1 MALSGTITGK
11 ADNTNYTLTCEWS
24 ATQSISNNTS
34 TITAKVYLQAPSG
47 WSTVSSYWNC
57 TINGTQVTTNKSAT
71 VSSTKVLLGTRTW
84 TVTHGSNGALSTS
97 ISFSYSNGLSSA
109 GTYTTKSGSG
119 SATVT
124 LNTIPRTSSFTLS
137 SSSLNMGSAQTVTIS
152 RASSSFT
159 HTVQYTFGGSTTTAA
174 TKSTATTISFT
185 PPTSLASQVPNATS
199 GTCTVKVTTYNGDT
213 SIGSASK
220 TFTLNVP
227 SSIAPSVSVA
237 TTINNALGGLAIAG
251 KSTIKVTP
259 TGSAPTGSSISSYTY
274 SGGGLS
280 GTGSSKTTGTLSSGT
295 HTFSVTAK
303 DSRGRTATAS
313 KSVTVYAYSNPTLSA
328 SIYRCD
334 SNGNAQNNGTY
345 AKVKLTYSISNP
357 NNANVNTKQY
367 KMEWKKT
374 TDSAYTAWKDWA
386 TLDSYSGTNVI
397 IDAGSGWVATTSYDV
412 RITLKDAY
420 NTISV
425 VRRIST
431 IAAILDIESGG
442 VGVGKLHEQGKLDV
456 AGYVY
461 ANDGRFV
468 ATGNG
473 KNAQLGAGSGD
484 IFLHNSASG
493 KYLQLKDNGTLAYS
507 DAAVAVDYGT
517 IQRLTATYWFYSRG
531 ETGWYNETYGGG
543 WYMKDSSWLRS
554 YDDKGIYTGG
564 EIKSGGNMTAVG
576 QYVTVGNYEDKFN
589 AFQIKRYSSAFGN
602 YMGKIGVSNKLNN
615 RTMALEVGT
624 VDSSDAFTLQRR
636 YEFGEGWFTCNK
648 DNYVGLGHA
657 SWRWWAVYS
666 ANGTLQTSDA
676 RYKYILED
684 LNSQSCYDLIKD
696 TKLYGYMS
704 LSKRADQYVST
715 AEFSDELQESSKK
728 DPNLHIG
735 LMAQDIADHELG
747 KYILSKEN
755 LVDEDGNETDEY
767 IYGINDYSYTT
778 AVHGALKHEIQLRD
792 KQIDD
797 LQTRVGHLEALVKQ
811 LLEAKN

>member
-34 TITAKVYLQAPSG
+34 TITAKVYLKAPSG
-47 WSTVSSYWNC
+47 WSTASSYWNC

-259 TGSAPTGSSISSYTY
+259 TGSAPTGSSIISYTY